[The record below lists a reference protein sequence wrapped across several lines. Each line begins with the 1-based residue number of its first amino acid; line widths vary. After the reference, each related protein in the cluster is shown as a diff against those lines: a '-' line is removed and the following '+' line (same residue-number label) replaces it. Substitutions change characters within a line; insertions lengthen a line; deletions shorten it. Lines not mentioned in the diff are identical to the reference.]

1 MKNKIKKIATIL
13 LSIIFV
19 ILMLVVIV
27 QQANERNKEYM
38 NKQKANQTQIQQV
51 ANVEEETIF
60 ETTSQEEAN
69 QLITEIQ
76 ENKKK
81 IIKIELHKLN
91 SQIKNTPIVI
101 KITYSK

>member
-81 IIKIELHKLN
+81 IIKIEVHKLN